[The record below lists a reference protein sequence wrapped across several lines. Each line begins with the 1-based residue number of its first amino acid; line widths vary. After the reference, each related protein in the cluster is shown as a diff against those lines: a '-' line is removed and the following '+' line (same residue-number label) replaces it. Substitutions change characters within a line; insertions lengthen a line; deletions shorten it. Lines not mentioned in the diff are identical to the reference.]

1 MYSDRRNAALSS
13 LSLHGLRKN
22 VFATLLVRA
31 GNGGD
36 VRGQG
41 CPRRSSPAQIRRQR
55 EPARANESLG
65 GGIIGATSAKV
76 LRKLDRHVLSL
87 SLSLG
92 ITCYESDGGRCCVR
106 RRRPSLDVYAGT

>member
-1 MYSDRRNAALSS
+1 MTKHPVYSDRGKAALSS
-13 LSLHGLRKN
+13 LSLHRLRQN

-41 CPRRSSPAQIRRQR
+41 CPRGSSPAQIRRQR
-55 EPARANESLG
+55 EPARANENLG

-87 SLSLG
+87 SRHHVLR
-92 ITCYESDGGRCCVR
+92 E
-106 RRRPSLDVYAGT
+106 